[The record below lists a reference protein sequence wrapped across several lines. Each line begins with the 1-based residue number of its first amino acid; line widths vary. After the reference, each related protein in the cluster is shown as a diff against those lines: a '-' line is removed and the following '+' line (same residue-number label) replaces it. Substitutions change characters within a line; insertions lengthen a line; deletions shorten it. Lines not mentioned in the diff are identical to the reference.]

1 MRAARDA
8 GYGFRIART
17 SSGWQWTAFD
27 AQGEPVETGAAPNR
41 AVAAAC
47 VIRVIA
53 RSHAP
58 QADMRLPQRAVG

>member
-1 MRAARDA
+1 MPAASGA

-17 SSGWQWTAFD
+17 KAGWTWAAYD
-27 AQGEPVETGAAPNR
+27 GDGRAVETGAAPNR

-58 QADMRLPQRAVG
+58 DEALPQQAS